1 MNGIPLLSLVVFIPL
16 IGGIFLLL
24 RKNASDES
32 IRNVALVI
40 SLLDFIIS
48 IPLFV
53 FYNSSTSGPQFVEK
67 LSWIPS
73 IGAEYFIGIDGLSIL
88 LVLLT
93 TFLTPL
99 CVLISW
105 NDIKKKTKQF
115 YALLL
120 ILETG
125 ILGVFV
131 ALDLFL
137 FYLFWEAMLIP
148 MYFLIGIWG
157 GPNRIYAAVKFF
169 LYTIAGSLLMLVAIL
184 IVFNAHHSISGAP
197 SFNYV

>member
-1 MNGIPLLSLVVFIPL
+1 MNGIPLLSLIVFIPM

-24 RKNASDES
+24 WKNASEETIRKTALIVS
-32 IRNVALVI
+32 II
-40 SLLDFIIS
+40 DFIIS

-53 FYNSSTSGPQFVEK
+53 LYNSSVSEPQFVEK

-73 IGAEYFIGIDGLSIL
+73 IGVDYFIGIDGLSIL

-125 ILGVFV
+125 IL
-131 ALDLFL
+131 
-137 FYLFWEAMLIP
+137 
-148 MYFLIGIWG
+148 
-157 GPNRIYAAVKFF
+157 
-169 LYTIAGSLLMLVAIL
+169 
-184 IVFNAHHSISGAP
+184 
-197 SFNYV
+197 